1 MAVAAAAASSQRA
14 DADGIPYDGRRPVQL
29 MYNWSGFYAGVHLGG
44 DWGNT
49 QAVDLNG
56 YNAVGDNWDA
66 ETSGVMG
73 GAQLGYNWQSG
84 LWVVGV
90 EGDLGVLGL
99 SGSGS
104 TNFPFVA
111 GDTGSRTEQDFYMT
125 VRGRLGYL
133 YDNWLFYATGGYIG
147 VDTQLSIVDGC
158 TTAPPCGPA
167 SINASDKSFR
177 SGWTIGGGIEAAM
190 GGPWTLKAE
199 YLYYDIDSRTVTGFA
214 NGGGAPFSW
223 ELDTHGNILRAGLN
237 YRFGGY

>member
-1 MAVAAAAASSQRA
+1 MRCRFGRHVIVAAVMAVAAAGSAQRA
-14 DADGIPYDGRRPVQL
+14 HADGMPYEGRRPVGL

-84 LWVVGV
+84 PWVVGL

-133 YDNWLFYATGGYIG
+133 YDDWLF
-147 VDTQLSIVDGC
+147 
-158 TTAPPCGPA
+158 
-167 SINASDKSFR
+167 
-177 SGWTIGGGIEAAM
+177 
-190 GGPWTLKAE
+190 
-199 YLYYDIDSRTVTGFA
+199 
-214 NGGGAPFSW
+214 
-223 ELDTHGNILRAGLN
+223 
-237 YRFGGY
+237 